1 MLNLTPPLHYIQIRI
16 KDENLTEICK
26 DMKNCVSCSYEKN
39 TTLTFSI
46 SNSFFFLDGSST
58 HKIIWRTLEHG
69 RFFSPIVILTKLCR
83 SWFAK
88 CSMPTGIVADTSMVW
103 WSWEMS
109 SKMSNT
115 CCWKPIFNMVST
127 YVKSI
132 RFVPD
137 FFINSRILNLN
148 QQKNHN
154 MYVIIQIQEYF
165 QSEEKLRKLKTNVSH
180 WSSSIILTG
189 I

>member
-1 MLNLTPPLHYIQIRI
+1 MPLKHRTTELVSAIICLTLLHLFTTYRLELN
-16 KDENLTEICK
+16 ENLTQTCK
-26 DMKNCVSCSYEKN
+26 DVNNFVSCSYEKDI
-39 TTLTFSI
+39 TLTFSI

-109 SKMSNT
+109 SKISNT

-127 YVKSI
+127 
-132 RFVPD
+132 
-137 FFINSRILNLN
+137 
-148 QQKNHN
+148 
-154 MYVIIQIQEYF
+154 
-165 QSEEKLRKLKTNVSH
+165 
-180 WSSSIILTG
+180 
-189 I
+189 